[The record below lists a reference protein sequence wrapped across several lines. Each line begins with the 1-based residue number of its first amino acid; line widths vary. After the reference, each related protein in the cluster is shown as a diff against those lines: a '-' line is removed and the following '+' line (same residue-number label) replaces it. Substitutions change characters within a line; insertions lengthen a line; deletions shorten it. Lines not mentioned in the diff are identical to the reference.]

1 MGNLFTE
8 YYRHVRGFSSRI
20 LWDLN
25 IEAIRSRRYFNS
37 IRGSCN
43 GRKAIIICNGPSLN
57 SVDLD
62 SLKEIYCFGL
72 NKIYLK
78 FKDTKFRPDSIVC
91 ANLDVAEQSK
101 DYYRNLDINS
111 FFLIHS
117 AYSILGRNNNFY
129 YCYASY
135 SDLFSK
141 NCSYSINVGGT
152 VTYFALQIAYHMGFT
167 KVALIGCDHYFS
179 GYKGNSTERKLF
191 EGDDLNH
198 FDPNYFKG
206 QIWGLPNIPLSEYSY
221 SVAKEIYEMDNRKIY
236 NCTDGGFLEVFE
248 RVTLKEFL
256 EMN

>member
-1 MGNLFTE
+1 
-8 YYRHVRGFSSRI
+8 
-20 LWDLN
+20 
-25 IEAIRSRRYFNS
+25 
-37 IRGSCN
+37 
-43 GRKAIIICNGPSLN
+43 
-57 SVDLD
+57 
-62 SLKEIYCFGL
+62 
-72 NKIYLK
+72 
-78 FKDTKFRPDSIVC
+78 
-91 ANLDVAEQSK
+91 
-101 DYYRNLDINS
+101 
-111 FFLIHS
+111 
-117 AYSILGRNNNFY
+117 
-129 YCYASY
+129 
-135 SDLFSK
+135 
-141 NCSYSINVGGT
+141 
-152 VTYFALQIAYHMGFT
+152 MGFT